1 MQYFKSLYRVIYKFD
16 PIVQKKNAVCF
27 LNLTSFNLLYIKRNI
42 KNNCL
47 HIFEGGITFIYKKFT
62 ACISE
67 ST

>member
-47 HIFEGGITFIYKKFT
+47 HIFGGGG
-62 ACISE
+62 
-67 ST
+67 